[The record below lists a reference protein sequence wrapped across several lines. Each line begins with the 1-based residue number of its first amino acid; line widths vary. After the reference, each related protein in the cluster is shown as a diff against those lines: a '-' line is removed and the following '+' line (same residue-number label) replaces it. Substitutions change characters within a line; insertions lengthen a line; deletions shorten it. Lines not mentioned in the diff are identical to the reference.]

1 MAEEEPRLVDRQA
14 RSPQVSDLWARL
26 LLSPVIGVI
35 VPNVS
40 GLIDHSRHTAGALV
54 ASYIYFTLVSLLVWE
69 GNRQIY
75 FRLQRREECCYDP
88 GGGSRSCSARLRSTR
103 SPR

>member
-1 MAEEEPRLVDRQA
+1 MVHQAWPKGALWAAGHPGIGLGALQGSAAPLLAMAGEESALVDHSS

-40 GLIDHSRHTAGALV
+40 GLIDHSRHTGAALV
-54 ASYIYFTLVSLLVWE
+54 ASYAYFTLVSLA
-69 GNRQIY
+69 
-75 FRLQRREECCYDP
+75 
-88 GGGSRSCSARLRSTR
+88 S
-103 SPR
+103 